1 MEDSLARSVPT
12 NLPKK
17 QRRRVF
23 FLMVPQVHVLDL
35 AGPMQV
41 FYEANGFGAVYEIH
55 SCAEK
60 PTLRTAQGLTLA
72 GLEPLPE
79 IRRGDIVLVPGL
91 DSTLLP
97 VLKAPA
103 RWLRSVEPAGGTIGS
118 ICTGAF
124 VLGHAGLLNG
134 RQCTTHWKVTPL
146 LQTLFPRARVVRD
159 RLFVRDRSLI
169 TSAGV
174 AAGIDMALSMVEGE
188 HGPLLVSKVAR
199 EMVVYLRRRGESP
212 QQSVF
217 LDDRTHVHTGIH
229 KVQDWLLSH
238 MEQKPTIDRLA
249 EVAGMS
255 PRNLTRVFKQATGI
269 TLKVYA
275 TRIRLEMAA
284 NLLRN
289 PEYTMERVAAECGF
303 GDSRQLRRLW
313 RQRFGASPSSWRG
326 RNNKRRAI
334 A

>member
-1 MEDSLARSVPT
+1 MAPSVTTKRP
-12 NLPKK
+12 
-17 QRRRVF
+17 QRRERRRVF
-23 FLMVPQVHVLDL
+23 FLLVPQVHVLDL

-41 FYEANGFGAVYEIH
+41 FYEANGFGAAYETH
-55 SCAEK
+55 TCAET
-60 PTLRTAQGLTLA
+60 PTLKTAQGLTLA

-79 IRRGDIVLVPGL
+79 IRKGDIVLVPGL
-91 DSTLLP
+91 DSTLLRG
-97 VLKAPA
+97 LKVPG
-103 RWLRSVEPAGGTIGS
+103 RWLRSVEPAGGSLGS
-118 ICTGAF
+118 ICSGAF
-124 VLGHAGLLNG
+124 LLGHAGLLDG

-146 LQTLFPRARVVRD
+146 LQTLFPRARVVSD
-159 RLFVRDRSLI
+159 RLYVRDGSLI

-174 AAGIDMALSMVEGE
+174 AAGIDMALSMVEQE

-217 LDDRTHVHTGIH
+217 LDDRTHVHAGIH

-238 MEQKPTIDRLA
+238 MEQKPTIEQLA
-249 EVAGMS
+249 EIAGMS
-255 PRNLTRVFKQATGI
+255 PRNLTRVFKQTTGI
-269 TLKVYA
+269 TLKAYT
-275 TRIRLEMAA
+275 TRIKLEVAA

-289 PEYTMERVAAECGF
+289 PEYTMDRVAAECGF
-303 GDSRQLRRLW
+303 ADARQLRRLW
-313 RQRFGASPSSWRG
+313 MRRFGANPSSWRI

>member
-1 MEDSLARSVPT
+1 MARSVTTKRPM
-12 NLPKK
+12 
-17 QRRRVF
+17 RREHRRVF
-23 FLMVPQVHVLDL
+23 FLLVPQVHVLDL

-41 FYEANGFGAVYEIH
+41 FYEANGFGAAYEIH
-55 SCAEK
+55 TCSET
-60 PTLRTAQGLTLA
+60 PTLKTAQGLTLA

-79 IRRGDIVLVPGL
+79 IRKGDIVLVPGL
-91 DSTLLP
+91 DSTLLRG
-97 VLKAPA
+97 LKVPA
-103 RWLRSVEPAGGTIGS
+103 RWLRSVEPAGGSLGS
-118 ICTGAF
+118 ICSGAF
-124 VLGHAGLLNG
+124 LLGHAGLLDR

-146 LQTLFPRARVVRD
+146 LQTLFPRAHVVSDRLYVRD
-159 RLFVRDRSLI
+159 GSLI

-174 AAGIDMALSMVEGE
+174 AAGIDMALSMVEQE
-188 HGPLLVSKVAR
+188 HGPLLVSRVAR

-217 LDDRTHVHTGIH
+217 LDDRTHVHAGIH
-229 KVQDWLLSH
+229 KAQDWLLSH
-238 MEQKPTIDRLA
+238 MEQKPTIEQLA

-269 TLKVYA
+269 TLKAY
-275 TRIRLEMAA
+275 TTHIKLEVAA

-289 PEYTMERVAAECGF
+289 PEYTMDRVAAECGF
-303 GDSRQLRRLW
+303 ADSRQLRRLW
-313 RQRFGASPSSWRG
+313 MRRFGANPSSWRI